1 MNFILAI
8 TKNKTLDQLQNILTD
23 NLHETCA
30 VCRKT
35 HDLIYLAKL
44 IHPDMVIMDLILQGK
59 FPPGEVARYLNEKLD
74 IPVVYILN
82 SSKTSDIREA
92 IKENLHGL
100 ITDPGDARQVN
111 YTLELVY
118 NKFAEC
124 LYLLLKL

>member
-8 TKNKTLDQLQNILTD
+8 TKSRTLEQLQNILTE
-23 NLHETCA
+23 NLHETSA

-35 HDLIYLAKL
+35 HDLIYLAEL
-44 IHPDMVIMDLILQGK
+44 IHPDMVIMDLVMHGK
-59 FPPGEVARYLNEKLD
+59 FQPGEVARYLNEKLD

-82 SSKTSDIREA
+82 STKISDIREA

-118 NKFAEC
+118 NKFEEC
-124 LYLLLKL
+124 LYLL